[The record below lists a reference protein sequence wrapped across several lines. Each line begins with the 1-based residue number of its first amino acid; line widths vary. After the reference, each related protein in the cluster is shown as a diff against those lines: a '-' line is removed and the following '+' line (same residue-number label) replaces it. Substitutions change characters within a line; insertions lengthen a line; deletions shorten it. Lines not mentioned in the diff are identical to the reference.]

1 MRPLLLLFLL
11 TAISSL
17 HADELPG
24 HSAHGE
30 AFDEG
35 PRQAAVIIPGC
46 ADAVKFP
53 ISSKNADAQ
62 KFFTQGVGQLHGFW
76 YYEAER
82 SFRQV
87 AALDPDCA
95 MAYWGMSMAN
105 VNNEKRA
112 KAFIKKAAPLK
123 AKATPREQKWITTL
137 ENLYR
142 ENDKR
147 SKKQK
152 SLDCIKDFETLVQDD
167 RKDTEA
173 KAFLVWRIWFS
184 REEAPISSLQGV
196 DALLD
201 QIFAAVPNHPAHHYR
216 IHLWD
221 QSKPIL
227 ALKSAAQCGQT
238 SPGIA
243 HMWHMPGHTF
253 SKLKRP
259 DDAAWQQEAST
270 RVDHAYMI
278 RTYILPDQIHN
289 YAHNEE
295 WLTRTYNDLGR
306 AKDAA
311 TLARSLI
318 ALPRHPTYNALDKSS
333 TSSSYGRTRLIET
346 LLKWEHWNELVA
358 FTQAPVGQTAHDIT
372 RLRALGIASFQLG
385 DAKALT
391 AALKELEALKI
402 DTKPVKPE
410 ASKIASSE
418 PKQADAKPEASKIAS
433 SEPKQADAK
442 PEASKTAST
451 EPKQADAK
459 PEASKT
465 ASTEPKKA
473 DAKADAKKA
482 DVKKAIAGTPAK
494 KTPRPEVKAKAN
506 AVFELKALTALSDPA
521 MRRAETKKLL
531 ADLKDTDVPK
541 ERLAAY
547 WLKFD
552 DKTQAAE
559 LTKSFSADL
568 IGLAIKTEIL
578 QACGKTDEAK
588 KAFEETRKQAF
599 AMDRDLPIAKRL
611 DTLAKTFG
619 IHGDWPAATPK
630 RTDSGIRPEIT
641 TLGPVHWH
649 APDAPIFEALTLE
662 GQTVHSTDFTTKK
675 PTLFIFYLGHD
686 CGHCVQQMQTFAKA
700 VADFDKAGIQLVAIT
715 LETPQAALGIR
726 AKLNLKPEQPL
737 PFPILSDATLASFKK
752 VRAHDDFENENLHA
766 TLLIDTHGKQRWQD
780 ISYEPFKDA
789 KFALEEAQRLLRLDV
804 PSVSTAHA
812 GE

>member
-1 MRPLLLLFLL
+1 MRLFIASAL
-11 TAISSL
+11 TLAI
-17 HADELPG
+17 AFRAYGDPG

-30 AFDEG
+30 AFNEG
-35 PRQAAVIIPGC
+35 PRQAAMLIPGC
-46 ADAVKFP
+46 GDAVKFT
-53 ISSKNADAQ
+53 ISSKKPEAQ
-62 KFFTQGVGQLHGFW
+62 QFFTQGVGQLHGFW

-87 AALDPDCA
+87 AAIDPDCA
-95 MAYWGMSMAN
+95 MAYWGMCMAN

-112 KAFIKKAAPLK
+112 RAFIKNATPLK
-123 AKATPREQKWITTL
+123 AKASPREQKWIAAL

-147 SKKQK
+147 DKKQK
-152 SLDCIKDFETLVQDD
+152 SLDCIKDFESLVQDD
-167 RKDTEA
+167 PKDIDA
-173 KAFLVWRIWFS
+173 KAFLVWRIWVS

-196 DALLD
+196 DALID

-227 ALKSAAQCGQT
+227 ALKSGANCGQAA
-238 SPGIA
+238 PGIA

-311 TLARSLI
+311 ALARSLI
-318 ALPRHPTYNALDKSS
+318 TIPRHPTYNTLEKPS
-333 TSSSYGRTRLIET
+333 TSASYGRTRLIDT
-346 LLKWEHWNELVA
+346 YIKWERWDELKA
-358 FTQAPVGQTAHDIT
+358 FTQSPVGQTAHDIT
-372 RLRALGIASFQLG
+372 RLRALGLASFHLN
-385 DAKALT
+385 DPKTLA
-391 AALKELEALKI
+391 AALKDLEAITI
-402 DTKPVKPE
+402 DTKPGKPD
-410 ASKIASSE
+410 ASSTKE
-418 PKQADAKPEASKIAS
+418 PP
-433 SEPKQADAK
+433 
-442 PEASKTAST
+442 
-451 EPKQADAK
+451 
-459 PEASKT
+459 
-465 ASTEPKKA
+465 EPKKS
-473 DAKADAKKA
+473 DPKKST
-482 DVKKAIAGTPAK
+482 AGTPAK
-494 KTPRPEVKAKAN
+494 KTPKPEVKAKAN
-506 AVFELKALTALSDPA
+506 AILELKALAALGDASV
-521 MRRAETKKLL
+521 RRAETQKLL
-531 ADLKDTDVPK
+531 ADLKNSDVPK
-541 ERLAAY
+541 ERLARY

-559 LTKSFSADL
+559 LTKSFTQDL
-568 IGLAIKTEIL
+568 VGLAIKTEIL

-599 AMDRDLPIAKRL
+599 AMDRDLPISTRL
-611 DTLAKTFG
+611 DALARTFG
-619 IHGDWPAATPK
+619 IQGNWPAPAPK
-630 RTDSGIRPEIT
+630 RSDSGTRPDIA
-641 TLGPVHWH
+641 TLGPVHWR
-649 APDAPIFEALTLE
+649 APDAPVFEAITLDSKP
-662 GQTVHSTDFTTKK
+662 VKSTDFTTKK

-686 CGHCVQQMQTFAKA
+686 CGHCVEQMQAFSKT

-715 LETPQAALGIR
+715 LETPQAAEGIR

-737 PFPILSDATLASFKK
+737 PFPILSDAGLASFKK
-752 VRAHDDFENENLHA
+752 MRAYDDFEKESLHA
-766 TLLIDTHGKQRWQD
+766 TILIDTHGKQRWQD
-780 ISYEPFKDA
+780 ISWEPFKNA
-789 KFALEEAQRLLRLDV
+789 KFALEEAKRLLQLDV
-804 PSVSTAHA
+804 PSVTTAHA

>member
-1 MRPLLLLFLL
+1 MIGVPAIPSMRPLLLLLATAL
-11 TAISSL
+11 TFPAYG
-17 HADELPG
+17 DPG

-30 AFDEG
+30 AFNEG
-35 PRQAAVIIPGC
+35 PRQAAVLIPGC
-46 ADAVKFP
+46 GDAVNFP
-53 ISSKNADAQ
+53 ISSKKPAAQ

-87 AALDPDCA
+87 AAIDPDCA

-112 KAFIKKAAPLK
+112 SAFIKKATPLK
-123 AKATPREQKWITTL
+123 AKATPREQKWIATL

-147 SKKQK
+147 DKKQK

-167 RKDTEA
+167 PKDIEA

-201 QIFAAVPNHPAHHYR
+201 QIFAAEPNHPAHHYR

-227 ALKSAAQCGQT
+227 ALKSGANCGQAA
-238 SPGIA
+238 PGIA

-278 RTYILPDQIHN
+278 RTFILPDQIHN

-311 TLARSLI
+311 ALARSLI
-318 ALPRHPTYNALDKSS
+318 AIPRHPTYNTLEKPS
-333 TSSSYGRTRLIET
+333 TSASYGRTRLIDT
-346 LLKWEHWNELVA
+346 LIKWELWNELKA
-358 FTQAPVGQTAHDIT
+358 FTQTPVGQTTHDIT
-372 RLRALGIASFQLG
+372 RLRAQGIACFQLNYPP
-385 DAKALT
+385 ALA
-391 AALKELEALKI
+391 AALKELEAINI
-402 DTKPVKPE
+402 DTK
-410 ASKIASSE
+410 
-418 PKQADAKPEASKIAS
+418 
-433 SEPKQADAK
+433 
-442 PEASKTAST
+442 ST
-451 EPKQADAK
+451 KSDTEKNAVA
-459 PEASKT
+459 
-465 ASTEPKKA
+465 EPKKA
-473 DAKADAKKA
+473 DSKSDSKKS
-482 DVKKAIAGTPAK
+482 TSNTSAK
-494 KTPRPEVKAKAN
+494 KTPKPEVKAKSSAI
-506 AVFELKALTALSDPA
+506 AELTALAALSDKSVRP
-521 MRRAETKKLL
+521 AETRKLL
-531 ADLKDTDVPK
+531 TDLKDSDVPK
-541 ERLAAY
+541 ERLARY
-547 WLKFD
+547 WLKLD
-552 DKTQAAE
+552 DKAKAAE
-559 LTKSFSADL
+559 LTKSFTADL
-568 IGLAIKTEIL
+568 VGLAIKTEIL

-611 DTLAKTFG
+611 DALAKTFG
-619 IHGDWPAATPK
+619 IQGDWPSPAPN
-630 RTDSGIRPEIT
+630 RTDSGTRPEIAS
-641 TLGPVHWH
+641 LGPMHWH
-649 APDAPIFEALTLE
+649 APDAPVFEALTLE
-662 GQTVHSTDFTTKK
+662 SKPVKSSDFTAKK

-686 CGHCVQQMQTFAKA
+686 CGHCVEQMQAFSKN
-700 VADFDKAGIQLVAIT
+700 VADFDKAGIQLVAVT
-715 LETPQAALGIR
+715 VETPQAAAGIR
-726 AKLNLKPEQPL
+726 TKLNLKDEQLL
-737 PFPILSDATLASFKK
+737 PFPILSDTSLASFKK
-752 VRAHDDFENENLHA
+752 VRAYDDFEKESLHA
-766 TLLIDTHGKQRWQD
+766 TILVDTQGKQRWQD

-789 KFALEEAQRLLRLDV
+789 KFALEEAKRLLA
-804 PSVSTAHA
+804 P
-812 GE
+812 